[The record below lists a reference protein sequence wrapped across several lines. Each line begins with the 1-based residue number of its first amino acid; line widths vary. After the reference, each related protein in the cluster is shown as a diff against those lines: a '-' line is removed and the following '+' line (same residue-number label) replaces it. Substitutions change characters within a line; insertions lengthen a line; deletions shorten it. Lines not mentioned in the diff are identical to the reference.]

1 MNKVVA
7 AGHRWRLLG
16 PRWDW
21 RGGAFWRKVR
31 LLFHAVSFG
40 LSVSET
46 TGIFVC
52 VVGPSGAG
60 KDTLLRL
67 AKSKLAGEPG
77 FSFPRRH
84 VTRPPSECEDHLVL
98 SEADYAVALRAG
110 LFALAWRAHGL
121 GYGIGC
127 EVLPALAAGHVVPCN
142 VSREAIIAAKMSFP
156 RIATVLVTAPVDVLA
171 ARLNARG
178 RETVADIGG
187 RLARNREVAET
198 FAADFVI
205 DNSGPAAAGAEKLVG
220 ILHTLAATARSMAPQ
235 I

>member
-31 LLFHAVSFG
+31 LLFHAASFG

-220 ILHTLAATARSMAPQ
+220 ILHILAATARSMAPQ